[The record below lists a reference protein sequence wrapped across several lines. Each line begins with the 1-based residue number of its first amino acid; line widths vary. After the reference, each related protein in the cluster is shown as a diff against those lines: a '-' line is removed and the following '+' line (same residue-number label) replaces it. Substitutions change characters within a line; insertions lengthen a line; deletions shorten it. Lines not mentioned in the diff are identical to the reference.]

1 MLYELREYEVVPGR
15 MPALVARFRE
25 HTLRLFEK
33 HGLEVVFMTLTEVG
47 DNSNNQLVYAL
58 RFRSYQEMQERW
70 TAFLGDPEWLRA
82 RQESEKAGPLV
93 ARVSRR
99 LLNETAFEERD
110 RPS

>member
-47 DNSNNQLVYAL
+47 DNSNNELVYIL
-58 RFRSYQEMQERW
+58 RFNSYQEMQERW
-70 TAFLGDPEWLRA
+70 AAFVVDPEWLKV
-82 RQESEKAGPLV
+82 RQESERDGPLV
-93 ARVSRR
+93 ARVRRR
-99 LLNETAFEERD
+99 LLNDAQFSPRA